1 MQCVLDDIMH
11 NGDMQAFRSQL
22 SLVHNLHR
30 VPVYT
35 RRDPAHNRCLNS
47 RDRSR
52 RT

>member
-11 NGDMQAFRSQL
+11 SACMQAFRNQL
-22 SLVHNLHR
+22 SLVNNLHR

-35 RRDPAHNRCLNS
+35 RQDPAHNRCLNS